1 MADASTSQ
9 AHACMLDDM
18 LLPGTPPS
26 IRAAY
31 ASLAERARTASFDEL
46 ETDVVVLDTET
57 TGLSHKECELIEICA
72 AKLSGGGEVARFH
85 SFVNPSRPIPA
96 EIKALTG
103 IRDLD
108 VAGAPSPKEAVAALG
123 EFVGGFPV
131 IAHNAS
137 FDRTFIESVPGGA
150 AVSGIWI
157 DSLALSRIALPRL
170 STHRLADLAA
180 LFGCDS
186 VTHRADDD
194 VDALAGIWRI
204 LLTALSDF
212 PQAFLAKL
220 AALHTE
226 VNWPYRSI
234 FSALSRQADPRDF
247 SLKEHRQQLIEKLDI
262 VPRRDAAEVEGPVKL
277 PSRAEID
284 EEFQAKGSVGRMYA
298 AYERRPEQLAMA
310 REVRDAIATST
321 HRALE
326 AGTGV
331 GKSIAYLLPEVLF
344 AKQNDVTVGIATK
357 TNALTDQLV
366 SHELPALSRVLPG
379 GVSFFSL
386 KGYDHYPCLARVE
399 RACSEDLPLSLV
411 PSDGRS
417 DNAVA
422 VDMLNALAVT
432 LAFSCQSPEGDLD
445 ALGIR
450 WRYVPRPLLTCTPYE
465 CQKARC
471 PFYPHA
477 CFVHGARRRAASAD
491 VVVTNHSLLL
501 RNVMADGRVLP
512 PIRHWVIDEAHGFEA
527 EARRQWAREVA
538 GQDARTAFELL
549 GGVQTGAIHTAL
561 SHAAHLEAANPAIRV
576 LSQAAAA
583 VSRASLAMGDFF
595 VVLHDLADAARD
607 QGDYETV
614 TLWIDER
621 VRQTPEWAAILEE
634 GEVSAERLD
643 EASRALADA
652 VALLADLDQQE
663 AANLADAA
671 AFLGELHAS
680 LRLICL
686 GEDESYVYSAQLSR
700 SRRRIGFE
708 SLLAEKIDVGDELA
722 ARWLMEMKSIV
733 FTSAT
738 MAIGESFEH
747 FEHAVGLDRLE
758 IGSHSARQ
766 LDSSFDFNDAMS
778 VIVCRDLPVPGM
790 PAYAE
795 RLADALFDVHV
806 AMGGSVLT
814 LFTNRREM
822 GRVYNLLAPRLAA
835 AGLALVQQEKGASP
849 RRLRERFMA
858 EKELSLF
865 ALKAFWEGFD
875 ATGDTLRCVVI
886 PRLPFSS
893 PTDPLAGERGLRDRN
908 AWAKYALPDAVLE
921 VKQAAG
927 RLIRSATDSGVLV
940 LADSRLLSKSYGKVF
955 LRSLPSQNI
964 SILEVSSIKRYIE
977 MWRRSHRC

>member
-1 MADASTSQ
+1 MADGPTSRARAS
-9 AHACMLDDM
+9 ALDDM
-18 LLPGTPPS
+18 LLPGTPPP

-31 ASLAERARTASFDEL
+31 ASLAERARTASFGAL
-46 ETDVVVLDTET
+46 GTDVVVLDTET
-57 TGLSHKECELIEICA
+57 TGLSYRDCELIEICA
-72 AKLSGGGEVARFH
+72 ARLSGDGEAARFH
-85 SFVNPSRPIPA
+85 SFVNPSRPIPV

-108 VAGAPSPKEAVAALG
+108 VADAPPPKEAVAALAG
-123 EFVGGFPV
+123 FVGGLPV

-137 FDRTFIESVPGGA
+137 FDRTFIEGAPGGA
-150 AVSGIWI
+150 AVSDIWI

-170 STHRLADLAA
+170 ATHRLADLAS

-186 VTHRADDD
+186 VTHRAGDD

-212 PQAFLAKL
+212 PPAFLAKL

-226 VNWPYRSI
+226 VDWPYRPI
-234 FSALSRQADPRDF
+234 FSALSHRADPRDF
-247 SLKEHRQQLIEKLDI
+247 SLGDCRRQLIGELDI
-262 VPRRDAAEVEGPVKL
+262 TPRRDAAEMEGPPKL
-277 PSRAEID
+277 PSRAEI
-284 EEFQAKGSVGRMYA
+284 EGEFQAQGCVGRMYD

-310 REVRDAIATST
+310 CEVRDAIATST

-344 AKQNDVTVGIATK
+344 AKRNDVTVGIATK

-366 SHELPALSRVLPG
+366 SHELPALARVLPG

-399 RACSEDLPLSLV
+399 RACAEDLPLALV
-411 PSDGRS
+411 PPDGRGG
-417 DNAVA
+417 NAVA

-450 WRYVPRPLLTCTPYE
+450 WRYVPRALLTCTPHE
-465 CQKARC
+465 CQKTRC

-477 CFVHGARRRAASAD
+477 CFVHGARRRAASGD

-501 RNVMADGRVLP
+501 RNVMADGRILP

-527 EARRQWAREVA
+527 EARRQWAREVS
-538 GQDARTAFELL
+538 GQESRAAFELL
-549 GGVQTGAIHTAL
+549 GGLQTGAIHTAL
-561 SHAAHLEAANPAIRV
+561 SRAAHLEAAHPVLRV
-576 LSQAAAA
+576 LAQAAAA

-595 VVLHDLADAARD
+595 AVLHDLADVARD

-621 VRQTPEWAAILEE
+621 VRQTPEWAAILEA
-634 GEVSAERLD
+634 GEVGVERLD
-643 EASRALADA
+643 DAARALADA

-663 AANLADAA
+663 ASNLADAA
-671 AFLGELHAS
+671 AFLGELGAS

-700 SRRRIGFE
+700 SKRRIGLE
-708 SLLAEKIDVGDELA
+708 GLIAEKIDVGEDLA
-722 ARWLMEMKSIV
+722 ARWLPEMESVV

-758 IGSHSARQ
+758 PGSHSARQ
-766 LDSSFDFNDAMS
+766 LDSSFDFDDAMS
-778 VIVCRDLPVPGM
+778 VIVCRDLPAPG
-790 PAYAE
+790 ASGYAE
-795 RLADALFDVHV
+795 RLADALFDIHV
-806 AMGGSVLT
+806 ALGGSVLT

-835 AGLALVQQEKGASP
+835 AGLELVQQEKGVSP
-849 RRLRERFMA
+849 RRLRERFTA

-908 AWAKYALPDAVLE
+908 AWATYALPDAVLG

-927 RLIRSATDSGVLV
+927 RLIRTATDAGVLV

-964 SILEVSSIKRYIE
+964 SILETASLKRYIE